1 MMKNGSFENMKK
13 QNQKNILSLIKDE
26 DGISRAQIADKLR
39 ISRATVTNI
48 VRELI
53 SYELVQESAVGKS
66 RGGRRPMLLN
76 LKSKGAF
83 VIGIEWGIDSVKA
96 VLLNLK
102 AKIIADDQIKVR
114 SHDFEEYKDITF
126 KLIEKYQSQ
135 LVDSTKIIG
144 IGLGIHGLVDPQKGL
159 SIFTPH
165 FNWKQ
170 INIKKIIAREYNY
183 PIFIDN
189 DVRMM
194 AAGEIWQGRDDFIF
208 INTGSGIGSALVFKA
223 KLHYGNNYA
232 AGELGHMKIKDGGP
246 KCHCGKTGCLE
257 ALSSKES
264 IISRYQKLKDS
275 KSEISFAEIISNYQ
289 KGESEALIVINDA
302 LKYFGR
308 AISDLVNI
316 LNPEAV
322 IIGGLFAE
330 FEKILIKPLY
340 QIVKGESM
348 AQAVKDLKI
357 ITAYYQDLAGAA
369 GAAEKVLN
377 NFFEMRN

>member
-1 MMKNGSFENMKK
+1 MMEKGSFKNMKK
-13 QNQKNILSLIKDE
+13 QNQKNILSLIKNE
-26 DGISRAQIADKLR
+26 DGISRSQIADKLK

-53 SYELVQESAVGKS
+53 SYELVQEAAVGKS

-102 AKIIADDQIKVR
+102 AKIIADDQIEVQ
-114 SHDFEEYKDITF
+114 SHDFEEYKKISF
-126 KLIEKYQSQ
+126 NLIEKYQNQ
-135 LVDSTKIIG
+135 LEDSTKIIG
-144 IGLGIHGLVDPQKGL
+144 IGLGIHGLVDPEKGL

-165 FNWKQ
+165 FNWDK
-170 INIKKIIAREYNY
+170 INIKKVIAKKFDY

-194 AAGEIWQGRDDFIF
+194 AAGEIWQGRDDFVF
-208 INTGSGIGSALVFKA
+208 INTGSGIGSALVFKS

-232 AGELGHMKIKDGGP
+232 AGELGHMKVKDGGP
-246 KCHCGKTGCLE
+246 KCHCGKNGCLE
-257 ALSSKES
+257 SLASKES
-264 IISRYQKLKDS
+264 IILRYKKLNNIEDITFKEIINRYQADEK
-275 KSEISFAEIISNYQ
+275 
-289 KGESEALIVINDA
+289 EALLVINDA
-302 LKYFGR
+302 LRYFSR
-308 AISDLVNI
+308 AISNILNI

-330 FEKILIKPLY
+330 YDQLLLKKLHKIITEDTLN
-340 QIVKGESM
+340 QI
-348 AQAVKDLKI
+348 ADDLKI
-357 ITAYYQDLAGAA
+357 TTAFYKDFAGAV

-377 NFFEMRN
+377 NFFEMIN

>member
-1 MMKNGSFENMKK
+1 MMEKGSFKNMKK
-13 QNQKNILSLIKDE
+13 QNQKNILSLIKNE
-26 DGISRAQIADKLR
+26 DGISRSQIADKLK

-53 SYELVQESAVGKS
+53 SYELVQEAAVGKS

-102 AKIIADDQIKVR
+102 AKIIADDQIEVQ
-114 SHDFEEYKDITF
+114 SHDFEEYKKISF
-126 KLIEKYQSQ
+126 NLIEKYQNQ
-135 LVDSTKIIG
+135 LEDPTKIIG
-144 IGLGIHGLVDPQKGL
+144 IGLGIHGLVDPEKGL

-165 FNWKQ
+165 FNWDK
-170 INIKKIIAREYNY
+170 INIKKVIAEKFDY

-194 AAGEIWQGRDDFIF
+194 AAGEIWQGRDDFVF
-208 INTGSGIGSALVFKA
+208 INTGSGIGSALVFKS

-232 AGELGHMKIKDGGP
+232 AGELGHMKVKDGGP
-246 KCHCGKTGCLE
+246 KCHCGKNGCLE
-257 ALSSKES
+257 SLASKES
-264 IISRYQKLKDS
+264 IILRYKKLKNVEDITFKEIINRYQADEK
-275 KSEISFAEIISNYQ
+275 
-289 KGESEALIVINDA
+289 EALLVINDA
-302 LKYFGR
+302 LRYFSR
-308 AISDLVNI
+308 AISNILNI

-330 FEKILIKPLY
+330 YDQLLLEKLHKIITEDTLN
-340 QIVKGESM
+340 QI
-348 AQAVKDLKI
+348 ADDLKI
-357 ITAYYQDLAGAA
+357 TTAFYKDFAGAV

-377 NFFEMRN
+377 NFFEMIN

>member
-1 MMKNGSFENMKK
+1 MEKGSFKNMKK
-13 QNQKNILSLIKDE
+13 QNQKNILTLIKNE
-26 DGISRAQIADKLR
+26 DGISRAQIAEMLDV
-39 ISRATVTNI
+39 SRATVTNI
-48 VRELI
+48 VKELI
-53 SYELVQESAVGKS
+53 RLELVKETEMGKS
-66 RGGRRPMLLN
+66 RGGRRPMLLKLN
-76 LKSKGAF
+76 PEGAY
-83 VIGIEWGIDSVKA
+83 VIGIEWGIEAVKA
-96 VLLNLK
+96 VLLDFE
-102 AKIIADDQIKVR
+102 AEIIAEDQISPEKYTV
-114 SHDFEEYKDITF
+114 EEYKKHTF
-126 KLIEKYQSQ
+126 SLIEKYKLKLNSE
-135 LVDSTKIIG
+135 SKIIG
-144 IGLGIHGLVDPQKGL
+144 IGIGIHGLVDPQQGK

-165 FNWKQ
+165 FDWGEVD
-170 INIKKIIAREYNY
+170 IKSILAAEYDY

-194 AAGEIWQGRDDFIF
+194 AAGEIWQDKDDFIF
-208 INTGSGIGSALVFKA
+208 INTGSGIGAALVFKGE
-223 KLHYGNNYA
+223 LHYGNNYA
-232 AGELGHMKIKDGGP
+232 AGEFGHMKITDDGP
-246 KCHCGKTGCLE
+246 RCHCGKKGCLE

-264 IISRYQKLKDS
+264 IITRYQKLKDS
-275 KSEISFAEIISNYQ
+275 KCKTSFAEIISNYQ

-322 IIGGLFAE
+322 IIGGLYAE

-340 QIVKGESM
+340 QIVKEESL

-377 NFFEMRN
+377 NFLD

>member
-1 MMKNGSFENMKK
+1 MKKGSFENMKK

-26 DGISRAQIADKLR
+26 DGISRAQIADKLK

-76 LKSKGAF
+76 LNSKGAF

-102 AKIIADDQIKVR
+102 AKIIADDQIKVI
-114 SHDFEEYKDITF
+114 SYDFEEYKDITF
-126 KLIEKYQSQ
+126 KLIEKYQEQ
-135 LVDSTKIIG
+135 LEDSNKIIG
-144 IGLGIHGLVDPQKGL
+144 IGLGIHGLVDPEKGL

-165 FNWKQ
+165 FNWEQ
-170 INIKKIIAREYNY
+170 INIKKIIAEKFDYQ
-183 PIFIDN
+183 IFIDN

-208 INTGSGIGSALVFKA
+208 INTGSGIGSALVFKS

-246 KCHCGKTGCLE
+246 KCHCGKNGCLE
-257 ALSSKES
+257 SLASEES
-264 IISRYQKLKDS
+264 IISRYKELKNIEDITF
-275 KSEISFAEIISNYQ
+275 KEIINRYQ
-289 KGESEALIVINDA
+289 AHEKEALLVVNDA
-302 LKYFGR
+302 LKYFSR
-308 AISDLVNI
+308 AISNILNI

-330 FEKILIKPLY
+330 YDQLLLKK
-340 QIVKGESM
+340 VH
-348 AQAVKDLKI
+348 KI
-357 ITAYYQDLAGAA
+357 ITEDTLNQIADNLKITTAFYKDFAGAA

-377 NFFEMRN
+377 NFFEMIN

>member
-1 MMKNGSFENMKK
+1 MEKGSFKNMKK
-13 QNQKNILSLIKDE
+13 QNQKNILTLIKNE
-26 DGISRAQIADKLR
+26 EGISRAQIADKLD

-53 SYELVQESAVGKS
+53 KLKLVRESKMGKS
-66 RGGRRPMLLN
+66 RGGRRPMLLKLN
-76 LKSKGAF
+76 SEGAY
-83 VIGIEWGIDSVKA
+83 VIGIEWGIEAVKA
-96 VLLNLK
+96 VLLDFE
-102 AKIIADDQIKVR
+102 AEIIAEDQIR
-114 SHDFEEYKDITF
+114 TEEYTLDEYKNHTFSLIQKYKD
-126 KLIEKYQSQ
+126 Q
-135 LVDSTKIIG
+135 LKVSNKIIG
-144 IGLGIHGLVDPQKGL
+144 IGLGIHGLVDPEAGK

-165 FNWKQ
+165 FDWGEVD
-170 INIKKIIAREYNY
+170 IKSILAEKYDY

-194 AAGEIWQGRDDFIF
+194 AAGEIWQDREDFIF
-208 INTGSGIGSALVFKA
+208 INTGSGIGAALVFKA
-223 KLHYGNNYA
+223 ELHYGNNYA
-232 AGELGHMKIKDGGP
+232 AGEFGHMKITNDGP
-246 KCHCGKTGCLE
+246 MCRCGKKGCLE

-264 IISRYQKLKDS
+264 IISRYQKLKEL
-275 KSEISFAEIISNYQ
+275 KSEINFDQIMENYQ
-289 KGESEALIVINDA
+289 KGENEALIVINDA

-330 FEKILIKPLY
+330 YEEMLITPLY
-340 QIVKGESM
+340 QIVKEESL

-357 ITAYYQDLAGAA
+357 ITAYYKEFAGAA

-377 NFFEMRN
+377 NFFELKI

>member
-1 MMKNGSFENMKK
+1 MMEKGSFKNMKK
-13 QNQKNILSLIKDE
+13 QNQKNILSLIKNE
-26 DGISRAQIADKLR
+26 DGISRSQIADKLK

-53 SYELVQESAVGKS
+53 SYELVQEAAVGKS

-102 AKIIADDQIKVR
+102 AKIIADDQIEVQ
-114 SHDFEEYKDITF
+114 SHDFEEYKKISF
-126 KLIEKYQSQ
+126 NLIEKYQNQ
-135 LVDSTKIIG
+135 LEDPTKIIG
-144 IGLGIHGLVDPQKGL
+144 IGLGIHGLVDPEKGL

-165 FNWKQ
+165 FNWDK
-170 INIKKIIAREYNY
+170 INIKKVIAKKFNY

-194 AAGEIWQGRDDFIF
+194 AAGEIWQGRDDFVF
-208 INTGSGIGSALVFKA
+208 INTGSGIGSALVFKS

-232 AGELGHMKIKDGGP
+232 AGEFGHMKITDHGP
-246 KCHCGKTGCLE
+246 RCHCGKRGCLE

-264 IISRYQKLKDS
+264 IISRYQKLKDIS
-275 KSEISFAEIISNYQ
+275 EEIDFNTVIKNYKSA
-289 KGESEALIVINDA
+289 ESEAELVINDA

-308 AISDLVNI
+308 AIS
-316 LNPEAV
+316 
-322 IIGGLFAE
+322 
-330 FEKILIKPLY
+330 
-340 QIVKGESM
+340 
-348 AQAVKDLKI
+348 
-357 ITAYYQDLAGAA
+357 
-369 GAAEKVLN
+369 
-377 NFFEMRN
+377 